1 MKRENSRTRSL
12 LNVPVTSLLWP
23 PGISKSNP
31 PASQWEH
38 DLGLNDLVQA
48 LSTDRRYVTFVRQT
62 LAALN
67 TDPDVIAWR
76 QSVLIDLMKSPQLV
90 ERLQV
95 LLPSLADLRQGHVQL
110 GSHKRSLLLETADRL
125 AELDVYI
132 SAVQT
137 LTEALENASLDSD
150 ALRSLRGNLQALLND
165 PSFGSLREE
174 MPALRA
180 PLQHVASLTVGIN
193 LDSQLRPLS
202 TVLLAIN
209 EHKMTEPSSLL
220 SRLIGLS
227 ADPDDESGI
236 APLHSVPDDPAMR
249 PLSVLFQDLDQL
261 LTRTAQPVARALGRY
276 VKINSGPL
284 VGLENEFAF
293 YVAAVALIKRL
304 QQQGITFCRPEIA
317 PAEERITQIDGL
329 MNINLALRRADN
341 PVPSD
346 ARFDADGRIAILTG
360 PNSGGKTTYVQGV
373 GLAHVLFQA
382 GLLIPARQARISP
395 VDMILTHFP
404 ALETRQEGRLA
415 EEALRLREVFQRATP
430 QSLVLLN
437 ESLTST
443 AFSEALYLAQ
453 DILAALR
460 SIGLRAIYATHLVEL
475 AEHISEIEASISGD
489 SALFSLVAGIRET
502 DDHAV
507 PTFEIVRG
515 QPLGRSYAREI
526 ARRYGIGLEQILRA
540 RGDNS
545 N

>member
-23 PGISKSNP
+23 SGISKSNP
-31 PASQWEH
+31 PTSQWEH

-48 LSTDRRYVTFVRQT
+48 LSTDRRYVPFVRQT

-76 QSVLIDLMKSPQLV
+76 QSVLIDLMNNPQLV
-90 ERLQV
+90 ERLQA
-95 LLPSLADLRQGHVQL
+95 LLPSLADLRQGHAQL

-132 SAVQT
+132 SAVQA
-137 LTEALENASLDSD
+137 LAEALENASLDSD
-150 ALRSLRGNLQALLND
+150 ALRNLRSNLQALLND
-165 PSFGSLREE
+165 PGFGSLREE

-227 ADPDDESGI
+227 ADPNDESGI
-236 APLHSVPDDPAMR
+236 APLHNVPDDPAMR

-261 LTRTAQPVARALGRY
+261 LTRAAQPVARALGRY

-304 QQQGITFCRPEIA
+304 QQQGITFCQPEIA

-329 MNINLALRRADN
+329 VNINLALRRVDN

-346 ARFDADGRIAILTG
+346 AKFDADGRIAILTG
-360 PNSGGKTTYVQGV
+360 PNSGGKTTYLQGV
-373 GLAHVLFQA
+373 GLAHILFQA

-437 ESLTST
+437 ESLSST

-489 SALFSLVAGIRET
+489 SALFSLVAGIRVT

-507 PTFEIVRG
+507 PTFEIARG
-515 QPLGRSYAREI
+515 QPLGRSYAHEI
-526 ARRYGIGLEQILRA
+526 ARRYGISLEQILQA
-540 RGDNS
+540 RSNNS